1 MQLAYELLPVWAGQ
15 DENLPTAIPKLRHRS
30 RVYLLHKMHA
40 GGHDLQSC
48 RESLAKLQPHGSKPC
63 PPTHEQ
69 FHEPGFEDV
78 AALRAQPQP
87 VEARPLQNTR

>member
-30 RVYLLHKMHA
+30 RVYLLDEMHA

-48 RESLAKLQPHGSKPC
+48 RESLAKLQRHGSNR
-63 PPTHEQ
+63 
-69 FHEPGFEDV
+69 
-78 AALRAQPQP
+78 LRKNCGAGT
-87 VEARPLQNTR
+87 EFSMPLHRQS